1 VKKLVRNILR
11 EDELDWI
18 REVNPLPPFPLSEKD
33 LYPLIGWSILY
44 DPHKPYGAW
53 HQNGMTF
60 PITKIQG
67 GNVTWL
73 YDNGKKENYDTITTF
88 LSLINNGTWVLVSP
102 EGVLYDPLY
111 AREWKG
117 GTYYSK
123 EDLNESH
130 EWDWARSEKLYNPFD
145 EPLAV
150 IWFDRTINRD
160 EAEVLFGLMSEAGV
174 SSHRS
179 KQNLIKLFMDISKD
193 SYLRI
198 FRSNHYGQHFSIG
211 HYDPHPDAS
220 SFDDIKYADVHKDLV
235 GKPYLEYNVSDL
247 FGNTINE
254 SDEFDWIRKADPH
267 IPFNQVK
274 RNHKY
279 RVKFTDVF
287 FDALRTCNVPQTMI
301 DELSEVTVVVVL
313 DKALKMKYNIS
324 FCNHERKD
332 EVDTI
337 YLTFVDPSS
346 GNLFYSFY
354 VTEDMLTLHDNN
366 ITESSEW
373 SWVTDSEPYHDV
385 EFYVGKPLKVSHSTS
400 SVSHPKS
407 DYRIERTAESPEAYN
422 ICWDEVIP
430 DNEGAEGVYKVC
442 TRYRATSI
450 IRMFEDGT
458 LSLDL
463 EKLNESEDL
472 QWIKDVNPMD
482 PYQPYV
488 GMKWKVVGI
497 SDHTYEIYEIVG
509 LDDEIMSLRWKNDRG
524 GYVELD
530 DYKLV
535 TYFSLVRGGNVEVVY
550 DDINEASDDFD
561 WARGSSLTPLTD
573 YIETYGIEEIDIP
586 NKLVGLRVI
595 LSPKSKFYGEGDDS
609 NPIDVE
615 GTITEE
621 ETHDNELTIMVDW
634 DNGEFNSYAPSDLDL
649 WVGNIDESEDPLQW
663 IKDVEPEI
671 KLEPN
676 TIYWFKPNLT
686 EDEIIDFAGKITNSD
701 YFSGLLFRLLERPD
715 VVHNGLKYFVVGNR
729 LDELDGW
736 CTSYPIKHVT
746 RDYPSAKLVDARE
759 RFGYN

>member
-1 VKKLVRNILR
+1 VKKLIRKIL
-11 EDELDWI
+11 
-18 REVNPLPPFPLSEKD
+18 
-33 LYPLIGWSILY
+33 
-44 DPHKPYGAW
+44 
-53 HQNGMTF
+53 Q
-60 PITKIQG
+60 
-67 GNVTWL
+67 
-73 YDNGKKENYDTITTF
+73 
-88 LSLINNGTWVLVSP
+88 
-102 EGVLYDPLY
+102 EG
-111 AREWKG
+111 
-117 GTYYSK
+117 
-123 EDLNESH
+123 
-130 EWDWARSEKLYNPFD
+130 EWDWAQSEKLYNPFD

-160 EAEVLFGLMSEAGV
+160 EAEVLIGLMSEAGV
-174 SSHRS
+174 SNHRS

-211 HYDPHPDAS
+211 RYDPHPDAP
-220 SFDDIKYADVHKDLV
+220 SFDDIKYDDVHKDLV

-254 SDEFDWIRKADPH
+254 SDE
-267 IPFNQVK
+267 
-274 RNHKY
+274 
-279 RVKFTDVF
+279 
-287 FDALRTCNVPQTMI
+287 
-301 DELSEVTVVVVL
+301 
-313 DKALKMKYNIS
+313 
-324 FCNHERKD
+324 
-332 EVDTI
+332 
-337 YLTFVDPSS
+337 
-346 GNLFYSFY
+346 
-354 VTEDMLTLHDNN
+354 
-366 ITESSEW
+366 W

-385 EFYVGKPLKVSHSTS
+385 EFYVGKPLKVRYDG
-400 SVSHPKS
+400 PKLEDPYS
-407 DYRIERTAESPEAYN
+407 DYRIERTTESPEAYN

-430 DNEGAEGVYKVC
+430 DNEGAEGVYRVC

-472 QWIKDVNPMD
+472 QWIKDVDPMD

-488 GMKWKVVGI
+488 GMKWKFVCMG
-497 SDHTYEIYEIVG
+497 YPQAYGIYEIVG

-535 TYFSLVRGGNVEVVY
+535 TYFQLVRGGNVEVVY
-550 DDINEASDDFD
+550 DDINESSDGFD
-561 WARGSSLTPLTD
+561 WARGPSLTPLTD

-649 WVGNIDESEDPLQW
+649 VVGNISESEDPLQW

-715 VVHNGLKYFVVGNR
+715 VVETGLKYFVVGNR

>member
-1 VKKLVRNILR
+1 MKNLIKKILR
-11 EDELDWI
+11 ESDELDWI

-287 FDALRTCNVPQTMI
+287 FDTLRTCNVPQTMI
-301 DELSEVTVVVVL
+301 DELSEVTVVVAL
-313 DKALKMKYNIS
+313 GKARKMKYNIS
-324 FCNHERKD
+324 FCNHERED

-385 EFYVGKPLKVSHSTS
+385 
-400 SVSHPKS
+400 
-407 DYRIERTAESPEAYN
+407 
-422 ICWDEVIP
+422 
-430 DNEGAEGVYKVC
+430 
-442 TRYRATSI
+442 
-450 IRMFEDGT
+450 MM
-458 LSLDL
+458 LSFML
-463 EKLNESEDL
+463 
-472 QWIKDVNPMD
+472 VN
-482 PYQPYV
+482 
-488 GMKWKVVGI
+488 
-497 SDHTYEIYEIVG
+497 
-509 LDDEIMSLRWKNDRG
+509 L
-524 GYVELD
+524 
-530 DYKLV
+530 
-535 TYFSLVRGGNVEVVY
+535 
-550 DDINEASDDFD
+550 
-561 WARGSSLTPLTD
+561 
-573 YIETYGIEEIDIP
+573 
-586 NKLVGLRVI
+586 
-595 LSPKSKFYGEGDDS
+595 
-609 NPIDVE
+609 
-615 GTITEE
+615 
-621 ETHDNELTIMVDW
+621 
-634 DNGEFNSYAPSDLDL
+634 
-649 WVGNIDESEDPLQW
+649 
-663 IKDVEPEI
+663 
-671 KLEPN
+671 
-676 TIYWFKPNLT
+676 
-686 EDEIIDFAGKITNSD
+686 
-701 YFSGLLFRLLERPD
+701 
-715 VVHNGLKYFVVGNR
+715 
-729 LDELDGW
+729 
-736 CTSYPIKHVT
+736 
-746 RDYPSAKLVDARE
+746 
-759 RFGYN
+759 